1 MGKRVMIVTE
11 RTSRETAREFASRT
25 IKKNIIT
32 LELAPG
38 SLVSESEIAAVLGL
52 SRTPVREALMELG
65 KTNLVEILPQ
75 KGSRISLIDY
85 SMVEESRF
93 IRLVLECAIVK
104 LLCEGISQEAYYSL
118 QEKIRLQKFY
128 VEHNEPIKL
137 LELDNEFHREL
148 FSLANKMQT
157 FMLMNSM
164 TAHFDRVR
172 SMSLSTIKDIKIVED
187 HIEIIEAIN
196 EKDSEKAEALMTK
209 HLSRYKIDENFIRTK
224 YPNYFKS

>member
-1 MGKRVMIVTE
+1 MIVTE
-11 RTSRETAREFASRT
+11 RTARETAREFASRT
-25 IKKNIIT
+25 IKKNIIN

-38 SLVSESEIAAVLGL
+38 SLVSESEIAAILGL

-104 LLCEGISQEAYYSL
+104 LLCGGISKEAYACL
-118 QEKIRLQKFY
+118 QEKIRLQEFY
-128 VEHNEPIKL
+128 VEHNEPFKL
-137 LELDNEFHREL
+137 LELDNDFHREL
-148 FSLANKMQT
+148 FSLANRMQT
-157 FMLMNSM
+157 YQLMNSM
-164 TAHFDRVR
+164 TSHFDRVR

-187 HIEIIEAIN
+187 HIEILQAIY
-196 EKDSEKAEALMTK
+196 EKDPEKAEALMTK

-224 YPNYFKS
+224 YPAYFKA

>member
-1 MGKRVMIVTE
+1 MIVTE
-11 RTSRETAREFASRT
+11 RTARETAREFASRT
-25 IKKNIIT
+25 IKKNIIN

-38 SLVSESEIAAVLGL
+38 SLVSESEIATILGL

-93 IRLVLECAIVK
+93 IRLVLECAIAK
-104 LLCEGISQEAYYSL
+104 LLCEGISNEAYASL
-118 QEKIRLQKFY
+118 QEKIRLQEFY
-128 VEHNEPIKL
+128 VEHNEPFKL

-148 FSLANKMQT
+148 FSLANRMQT
-157 FMLMNSM
+157 YLLMNSM

-187 HIEIIEAIN
+187 HIEILQAIY
-196 EKDSEKAEALMTK
+196 EKNPEKAEALMTK

-224 YPNYFKS
+224 YPDYFKA